1 MRDTSHAPLAPATR
15 VWIGPQVPPDVLD
28 AVLQSG
34 GTVSDQR
41 DAEVVI
47 WCCDSHDLTQAPD
60 AIGDTVRWVQI
71 DCAGVDHWVAAG
83 LIDEDR
89 QWTSCRGIYSDT
101 VAEHALALLLT
112 ACRRLDTAAR
122 TAHWLPVQSRT
133 LADSTVSVLG
143 LGGIGTALVER
154 LRPLGPRILAIDDR
168 TDQVVPGVSVFGPDE
183 LHRVLAE
190 SDLSVIALP
199 LTERTRHLM
208 GEREFALLGPNA
220 SLINVSRGAV
230 VKTDELVAALASGAL
245 GGAYLDV
252 TDPEPLPADHPLWT
266 AENALI
272 TSHSA
277 NPRERSMRSYT
288 ALVASNLRAY
298 RAGESLSGTIH
309 LSQGY

>member
-1 MRDTSHAPLAPATR
+1 MCDTSHALLAPATR

-60 AIGDTVRWVQI
+60 AIGDTVQWVQI
-71 DCAGVDHWVAAG
+71 DCAGVDHWVAAD
-83 LIDEDR
+83 LIDGDR
-89 QWTSCRGIYSDT
+89 RWTSCRGIYSDT

-154 LRPLGPRILAIDDR
+154 LRPHGPRILAIDDR
-168 TDQVVPGVSVFGPDE
+168 NDRVVSGVKIFGPDE

-190 SDLSVIALP
+190 SDLAVITLP

-230 VKTDELVAALASGAL
+230 VKTDELVTALASGAL

-277 NPRERSMRSYT
+277 NPRERSMRSYA

-309 LSQGY
+309 LSRGY